1 MTNLNLREAIAPK
14 SDQLNS
20 DDLLGTQRTVQV
32 TSVTAG
38 NKEQPVVIGYQGDGG
53 RPYKPCKSMLRV
65 LVQAWG
71 DDGREW
77 VGRSMKLYCDPEVKF
92 GGVKVGGIRISA
104 LSHIDAPM
112 EIMLTVTRAKRQ
124 AYRVEVLKEAPP
136 EAKNYPAEMFAE
148 NLPKWAELVKSGT
161 MTPQQIANKAAER
174 APLTAEQHEQV
185 MALSAGPEVTTSD
198 DEGF

>member
-136 EAKNYPAEMFAE
+136 EAKNYPAEM
-148 NLPKWAELVKSGT
+148 P
-161 MTPQQIANKAAER
+161 AADCEQGRR
-174 APLTAEQHEQV
+174 AGAAHGR
-185 MALSAGPEVTTSD
+185 AARASDGAFGRAGSYY
-198 DEGF
+198 